1 MRRAKRGKET
11 PGAQQQHDEAAGDFN
26 PETSKRER
34 RKLQTKLQQVDSG
47 LLSPVHKP
55 LPFTLHPPPLCRRR
69 PPAPSRVYDSQGR
82 LVRGGVD
89 ACDCLQDG
97 CPGCF
102 YPCSTCSSTRCGP
115 TCRRDRRWLYER
127 LETEGGGSIDNVYA
141 S

>member
-34 RKLQTKLQQVDSG
+34 RKLQTKLQQVDS
-47 LLSPVHKP
+47 
-55 LPFTLHPPPLCRRR
+55 
-69 PPAPSRVYDSQGR
+69 RVYDSQGR

-102 YPCSTCSSTRCGP
+102 YPCSACSSTRCGP

-141 S
+141 NV